1 MRKTKNSRQQNA
13 SDPRNRQKIIAL
25 SRILLLNGFALL
37 GALTAG
43 ALAAQSEATRPD
55 LSEENIQDA
64 SEDLRDILKEQAELR
79 RDLKMLN
86 QHVDHLK
93 RRLESLD
100 QVSEAQQQ
108 LDRLRKQLDR
118 EESSGNEADSREL
131 ESKLETLERRL
142 DQMRESMEIETE
154 VHDRITEV
162 RELKERLDGLPKTE
176 TATRSSRHLTIAID
190 NLKKLQQIR
199 ADLGTLGPTSEDRH
213 DQLEQAADE
222 LQEQIDFDSE
232 LTELGFRFIE
242 AVDDDQDEELEE
254 LTDKIRDI
262 LDEMENQPQSRMKI
276 PPSALNSNGQRTAEN
291 ESVASGGQKSVLE
304 SGQYYIR
311 QSWSQE
317 TNYPRPYL
325 VHVPTGTQG
334 QKFPVF
340 IFLHGNG
347 GSAKEVMPILLRNRR
362 KMASQ
367 YIMVFAQGYQ
377 ESWNIVSERSKADD
391 KGFIEAIVLKLAS
404 FNNVQKDNFS
414 IMGASNGAA
423 LVNQLLIESKLPNI
437 RNYISGV
444 SPLNVWQYDGEYF
457 KSKGSDN
464 DYRKPTKPMTGK
476 RLMNISGT
484 NDELVPYEGGISKH
498 IPAKDGK
505 LDFVAAEESTYL
517 WAKQMGDTGK
527 KLTEP
532 SRTEGQLEV
541 FSYLG
546 GDVIHYK
553 VVGAGHGATHE
564 ISEDILLRFL
574 ESREKVIEK

>member
-1 MRKTKNSRQQNA
+1 M
-13 SDPRNRQKIIAL
+13 IAL
-25 SRILLLNGFALL
+25 FRILLLNGFALL

-55 LSEENIQDA
+55 LGEENIQDA

-100 QVSEAQQQ
+100 QISEAQQQ

-118 EESSGNEADSREL
+118 AESTGNEADSREL
-131 ESKLETLERRL
+131 ESKLEPFERRF
-142 DQMRESMEIETE
+142 DQMRESMELDTE
-154 VHDRITEV
+154 FHDRITEV
-162 RELKERLDGLPKTE
+162 RELKERLDALPKTE

-190 NLKKLQQIR
+190 NLRKLQKIR
-199 ADLGTLGPTSEDRH
+199 ADLRKLGPTSEDRH

-242 AVDDDQDEELEE
+242 AVEDDQDEELEE
-254 LTDKIRDI
+254 LTDEIRDI
-262 LDEMENQPQSRMKI
+262 LDEMEGQPQARMTI
-276 PPSALNSNGQRTAEN
+276 PPSASNSNGQRTAEN

-317 TNYPRPYL
+317 TDYPRPYL
-325 VHVPTGTQG
+325 VNVPKGKQG

-347 GSAKEVMPILLRNRR
+347 GNAKEVMPILLRNRR

-404 FNNVQKDNFS
+404 FNNVQKDHFS

-437 RNYISGV
+437 RSYISGV

-457 KSKGSDN
+457 KSKGSGN
-464 DYRKPTKPMTGK
+464 DYRKPKKPMTGK

-484 NDELVPYEGGISKH
+484 NDELVPYEGGISNH

-505 LDFVAAEESTYL
+505 LGFVAAEESTYL
-517 WAKQMGDTGK
+517 WAKQMGDTGE

-564 ISEDILLRFL
+564 ISEDILLSFL
-574 ESREKVIEK
+574 QGGEEVVEK

>member
-1 MRKTKNSRQQNA
+1 M
-13 SDPRNRQKIIAL
+13 IAL
-25 SRILLLNGFALL
+25 FRILLLNGFVLL

-55 LSEENIQDA
+55 LGEENIQDA

-100 QVSEAQQQ
+100 QISEAQQQ

-118 EESSGNEADSREL
+118 AESTGNEADSREL
-131 ESKLETLERRL
+131 ESKLEPFERRF
-142 DQMRESMEIETE
+142 DQMRESMEIDTE
-154 VHDRITEV
+154 FHDRITEV
-162 RELKERLDGLPKTE
+162 RELKERLDALPKTE

-190 NLKKLQQIR
+190 NLRKLQKIR
-199 ADLGTLGPTSEDRH
+199 ADLRKLGPTSEDRH

-242 AVDDDQDEELEE
+242 AVEDDQDEELEK
-254 LTDKIRDI
+254 LTDEIRDI
-262 LDEMENQPQSRMKI
+262 LDEMEGQPQARMTI
-276 PPSALNSNGQRTAEN
+276 PPSASNSNGQRTAEN

-317 TNYPRPYL
+317 TDYPRPYL
-325 VHVPTGTQG
+325 VNVPKGKQG

-347 GSAKEVMPILLRNRR
+347 GNAKEVMPILLRNRR

-404 FNNVQKDNFS
+404 YNNVQKDHFS
-414 IMGASNGAA
+414 IMGVSNGAA

-437 RNYISGV
+437 RSYISGV

-457 KSKGSDN
+457 KSKGSGN

-484 NDELVPYEGGISKH
+484 NDELVPYEGGISNH
-498 IPAKDGK
+498 IPAKDRK
-505 LDFVAAEESTYL
+505 LGFVAAEESTYL
-517 WAKQMGDTGK
+517 WARQMGDTGE

-564 ISEDILLRFL
+564 VSEDILLNFL
-574 ESREKVIEK
+574 QGGEEVVEK